1 MNDEKTV
8 PFNESL
14 RNRCTC
20 SSDIPPKLI
29 LGRWTMVE
37 DASHNLTGSPEKEE
51 IVHTSA
57 PMKLSRG
64 GDRDRAGLVE
74 KKKETRR
81 EKKEKKIK
89 KRKKEEEERRKVRNE
104 DVYRRLLP
112 SEILDLRSSRADD
125 TSGRAG
131 KEGAR

>member
-1 MNDEKTV
+1 
-8 PFNESL
+8 
-14 RNRCTC
+14 
-20 SSDIPPKLI
+20 
-29 LGRWTMVE
+29 MVE

-51 IVHTSA
+51 IVHTGA

-64 GDRDRAGLVE
+64 GDRDRVGR